1 MTIYLFDGTMD
12 GLLTAVF
19 DAFSLKEQPEE
30 LLTEGD
36 ALPLF
41 CERTYQVTT
50 DEEKARR
57 VWTGLEKKL
66 TREAMKLISVSW
78 LSELKELNTPLFRY
92 VCKVFRQ
99 GDISRNY
106 ADADVLAVTNIAR
119 KVLHEQLRMKQFIRF
134 QKAKDG
140 TYLAVVSPDHN
151 VLPIITD
158 HFSDRFN
165 DQPWLIY
172 DAKRHYGFY
181 YDGKTVIHITFEDE
195 TAVPFSLENG
205 KLDEAVLS
213 NDDQLLQNLWRTYFK
228 AICIK
233 ERMNPRKQLKDM
245 PRRYWKFFQTPQKT
259 VIATDIDHT
268 LSEQEIK
275 ELSWLYG
282 EAQLLDAEQLEGYF
296 VGPRREM
303 VTPWSTNAV
312 EITQNMGLQGI
323 SRIEE
328 YFPASSKD
336 AEHDEMLQR
345 MYDGLNQDIFTI
357 NIKPEPIKYVDK
369 RAGRSRPQS

>member
-1 MTIYLFDGTMD
+1 MD

-19 DAFSLKEQPEE
+19 EAFSLKEQPEA
-30 LLTEGD
+30 LLAKGD

-41 CERTYQVTT
+41 CDRTYQVKT

-57 VWTGLEKKL
+57 VWTGLEKKV

-92 VCKVFRQ
+92 ICKVFRQ
-99 GDISRNY
+99 GDISKNF
-106 ADADVLAVTNIAR
+106 ADPDVLTVTNIAR

-195 TAVPFSLENG
+195 AAVPFCLENG

-213 NDDQLLQNLWRTYFK
+213 NDDQLLQDLWRTYFK

-245 PRRYWKFFQTPQKT
+245 PRRYWKYMTEKQ
-259 VIATDIDHT
+259 
-268 LSEQEIK
+268 
-275 ELSWLYG
+275 
-282 EAQLLDAEQLEGYF
+282 
-296 VGPRREM
+296 
-303 VTPWSTNAV
+303 
-312 EITQNMGLQGI
+312 
-323 SRIEE
+323 
-328 YFPASSKD
+328 
-336 AEHDEMLQR
+336 
-345 MYDGLNQDIFTI
+345 
-357 NIKPEPIKYVDK
+357 
-369 RAGRSRPQS
+369 

>member
-1 MTIYLFDGTMD
+1 MTIYVFDGTMD

-19 DAFSLKEQPEE
+19 DAFSLKEEPQE
-30 LLTEGD
+30 LLAEGD

-41 CERTYQVTT
+41 CNHIYQVTT
-50 DEEKARR
+50 DDEKARR

-66 TREAMKLISVSW
+66 TREAMKLISASW
-78 LSELKELNTPLFRY
+78 LSELRELNTPLFRY
-92 VCKVFRQ
+92 ICKVFKQ
-99 GDISRNY
+99 GDISRNF
-106 ADADVLAVTNIAR
+106 ADADVLAVT
-119 KVLHEQLRMKQFIRF
+119 IRF

-195 TAVPFSLENG
+195 ASVPFSLENG
-205 KLDEAVLS
+205 KLNEAVLS
-213 NDDQLLQNLWRTYFK
+213 NDDQLLQDLWRTYFK

-245 PRRYWKFFQTPQKT
+245 PRRYWKYMTEKQ
-259 VIATDIDHT
+259 
-268 LSEQEIK
+268 
-275 ELSWLYG
+275 
-282 EAQLLDAEQLEGYF
+282 
-296 VGPRREM
+296 
-303 VTPWSTNAV
+303 
-312 EITQNMGLQGI
+312 
-323 SRIEE
+323 
-328 YFPASSKD
+328 
-336 AEHDEMLQR
+336 
-345 MYDGLNQDIFTI
+345 
-357 NIKPEPIKYVDK
+357 
-369 RAGRSRPQS
+369 